1 MLIIFPEKK
10 WLNYVKFH
18 EKTSNKY
25 PINAMC
31 DQINEEYNNLCS
43 HIKILEFKY
52 KKKNPTLLHLTYHS
66 IEKTSYKYYLNQI
79 IILIISN
86 NNLPFFS

>member
-1 MLIIFPEKK
+1 
-10 WLNYVKFH
+10 
-18 EKTSNKY
+18 
-25 PINAMC
+25 MC
-31 DQINEEYNNLCS
+31 DHEINEEYNNLCS

-52 KKKNPTLLHLTYHS
+52 KKKKTQHS
-66 IEKTSYKYYLNQI
+66 SILPFYRKTSYKYYLNQI

>member
-1 MLIIFPEKK
+1 
-10 WLNYVKFH
+10 
-18 EKTSNKY
+18 
-25 PINAMC
+25 MC

-52 KKKNPTLLHLTYHS
+52 KKKKNPTLLHLTYHS

>member
-52 KKKNPTLLHLTYHS
+52 KKKKSNAPPSHLSFYRKN
-66 IEKTSYKYYLNQI
+66 ELQI
-79 IILIISN
+79 LS
-86 NNLPFFS
+86 